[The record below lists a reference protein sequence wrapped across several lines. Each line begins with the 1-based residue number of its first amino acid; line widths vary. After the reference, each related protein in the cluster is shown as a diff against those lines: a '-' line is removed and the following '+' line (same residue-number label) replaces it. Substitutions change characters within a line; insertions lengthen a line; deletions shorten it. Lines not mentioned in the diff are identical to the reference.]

1 MTAFVAIAAIY
12 AAFLG
17 IGWLAHSTRLRR
29 FDAGAASLRAGGAT
43 DFMVAGRAM
52 PLWLATFTMT
62 ATWVD
67 GGYLLGTA
75 EAVYRSGL
83 AAGLQGGVCFGI
95 SLILGGLFFARRM
108 RALEFHTLI
117 DPFEARFG
125 PGWAVVLSL
134 PAVLAEMFWSAELLV
149 ALGSTF
155 GVMLDID
162 LATAIV
168 VSAVV
173 VTLYTMAGGMWAV
186 AYTDAYQLMLVG
198 IGLAITL
205 PIALDAVGGVTAAW
219 PLFQASRPDGA
230 LPVPPMRPAGTWTTQ
245 SIVAWWD
252 VSIMLMLGGI

>member
-1 MTAFVAIAAIY
+1 MTAIAAIAAIY
-12 AAFLG
+12 AAFLA
-17 IGWLAHSTRLRR
+17 IGWWASRRDRTSTV
-29 FDAGAASLRAGGAT
+29 AG
-43 DFMVAGRAM
+43 FMVAGRAM

-67 GGYLLGTA
+67 GGYLLGSA
-75 EAVYRSGL
+75 EGVYRSGL

-125 PGWAVVLSL
+125 PRWAVVLAV

-219 PLFQASRPDGA
+219 TLFQASRPDGA
-230 LPVPPMRPAGTWTTQ
+230 LFLPPALSDARVVAGGVEGPMRPAG
-245 SIVAWWD
+245 
-252 VSIMLMLGGI
+252 

>member
-1 MTAFVAIAAIY
+1 M
-12 AAFLG
+12 
-17 IGWLAHSTRLRR
+17 
-29 FDAGAASLRAGGAT
+29 
-43 DFMVAGRAM
+43 
-52 PLWLATFTMT
+52 
-62 ATWVD
+62 
-67 GGYLLGTA
+67 
-75 EAVYRSGL
+75 
-83 AAGLQGGVCFGI
+83 
-95 SLILGGLFFARRM
+95 
-108 RALEFHTLI
+108 
-117 DPFEARFG
+117 
-125 PGWAVVLSL
+125 

-219 PLFQASRPDGA
+219 TLFQASRPDGA
-230 LPVPPMRPAGTWTTQ
+230 LPVAARCGPAGTWTHAINCRVVGRQHHADARRHSVELLFPARAVVPIGERTRAR
-245 SIVAWWD
+245 IRFCRAC
-252 VSIMLMLGGI
+252 

>member
-1 MTAFVAIAAIY
+1 MSGVATIALIY
-12 AAFLG
+12 ASFLAV
-17 IGWLAHSTRLRR
+17 GWWAARSTHPTSH
-29 FDAGAASLRAGGAT
+29 AKSGSLRAGAT
-43 DFMVAGRAM
+43 EDFMLAGRGL
-52 PLWLATFTMT
+52 PLWLAVFTMT

-75 EAVYRSGL
+75 EGVYRGGI

-125 PGWAVVLSL
+125 PRWAVVLAV

-162 LATAIV
+162 LATTIV
-168 VSAVV
+168 ISAVV

-186 AYTDAYQLMLVG
+186 AYTDAYQLTLVAV
-198 IGLAITL
+198 GLAITL

-219 PLFQASRPDGA
+219 TLFQASRPDGA
-230 LPVPPMRPAGTWTTQ
+230 LFLPPALSDARVVAGGVEGPMRPAG
-245 SIVAWWD
+245 
-252 VSIMLMLGGI
+252 